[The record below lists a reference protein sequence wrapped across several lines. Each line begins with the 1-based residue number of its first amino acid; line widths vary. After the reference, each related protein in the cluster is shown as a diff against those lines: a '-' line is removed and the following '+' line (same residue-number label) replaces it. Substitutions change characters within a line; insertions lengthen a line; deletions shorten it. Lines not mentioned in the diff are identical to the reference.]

1 MFSYCKMSVI
11 ARCHV
16 TKARA
21 GVLKF
26 PKAVVETPVFMPVGT
41 QGTLKGILTEQ
52 LKDLGYNLLLSNTYH
67 LGHRPG
73 SKTVQMAGGLHKF
86 MNWNSCILTYKTL
99 LGRSFAHDSG
109 GFQMVS
115 LAKLM
120 NISEEGVHFVSPHT
134 KEEMLLS
141 PERSIEIQNSLGADI
156 IMQLDDVVPSLT
168 VGPRV
173 EEAMYRSIRWLDR
186 CIAANRRPNDQ
197 NLFPIVQGGLDST
210 LRIKSAQEFSEIC
223 QRDCPGY
230 AVGGLS
236 GGEDKNQ
243 FWRMV
248 SISGDNLPDC
258 KPRYLM
264 GVGFAVDLLVCV
276 ALGMDM
282 FDCVFPTRT
291 ARFGRALIPGGSLN
305 LKKAKYSTDF
315 KSIQEDC
322 DCYTCKTFT
331 RSYLCCVAIH
341 ETIGCHLITIHNL
354 HYQANYA
361 NERDS
366 SKFDTFVKDTLK
378 LHYPKEDYPA
388 WLTNSMQSVGIKL

>member
-1 MFSYCKMSVI
+1 MS
-11 ARCHV
+11 
-16 TKARA
+16 
-21 GVLKF
+21 
-26 PKAVVETPVFMPVGT
+26 ETPVFMPVGT

-86 MNWNSCILTYKTL
+86 MNWNSCILT
-99 LGRSFAHDSG
+99 DSG

-120 NISEEGVHFVSPHT
+120 NISEE
-134 KEEMLLS
+134 
-141 PERSIEIQNSLGADI
+141 EIQNSLGADI

-173 EEAMYRSIRWLDR
+173 EEAMYRSVRWLDR
-186 CIAANRRPNDQ
+186 CIAANRRPNEQ
-197 NLFPIVQGGLDST
+197 NLFPIVQGGLDPT
-210 LRIKSAQEFSEIC
+210 LRIKSAQEIC
-223 QRDCPGY
+223 QRNCPGY

-248 SISGDNLPDC
+248 SIS
-258 KPRYLM
+258 
-264 GVGFAVDLLVCV
+264 VDLLVCV

-315 KSIQEDC
+315 KSIQEGC

-331 RSYLCCVAIH
+331 RSYLCSVAVH

-354 HYQANYA
+354 HYQIMLMK
-361 NERDS
+361 EIRQS
-366 SKFDTFVKDTLK
+366 IIEQRFDTFVKDTLK
-378 LHYPKEDYPA
+378 LHYPKEDYPT
-388 WLTNSMQSVGIKL
+388 WLANSMQSVGIKL

>member
-1 MFSYCKMSVI
+1 MSGNLKFEVI

-21 GVLKF
+21 GVLNF

-52 LKDLGYNLLLSNTYH
+52 LKGLGYNLLLSNTYH
-67 LGHRPG
+67 LGHRP
-73 SKTVQMAGGLHKF
+73 
-86 MNWNSCILTYKTL
+86 
-99 LGRSFAHDSG
+99 DSG

-115 LAKLM
+115 LSKLM
-120 NISEEGVHFVSPHT
+120 NISEEGVHFISPHT

-186 CIAANRRPNDQ
+186 CIAANRRPNEQ
-197 NLFPIVQGGLDST
+197 NLFPIVQGGLDPT
-210 LRIKSAQEFSEIC
+210 LRIKSAQEIC

-315 KSIQEDC
+315 KSIQEGC

-331 RSYLCCVAIH
+331 RSYLCCVAVH
-341 ETIGCHLITIHNL
+341 ETID
-354 HYQANYA
+354 YA

-366 SKFDTFVKDTLK
+366 SKYYGTKIRYICQRYSKTALPERRLPYVVGKFNAICRHKTLSSYFFY
-378 LHYPKEDYPA
+378 LIFSA
-388 WLTNSMQSVGIKL
+388 F

>member
-1 MFSYCKMSVI
+1 MSGNLKFEVI

-21 GVLKF
+21 GVLNF

-67 LGHRPG
+67 LGHRP
-73 SKTVQMAGGLHKF
+73 
-86 MNWNSCILTYKTL
+86 
-99 LGRSFAHDSG
+99 DSG

-115 LAKLM
+115 LSKLM
-120 NISEEGVHFVSPHT
+120 NISEEGVHFISPHT

-173 EEAMYRSIRWLDR
+173 EEAMYRYTFKCLFVGLIDALLLT
-186 CIAANRRPNDQ
+186 ADQ
-197 NLFPIVQGGLDST
+197 MSKIFFQSFKEALIQ
-210 LRIKSAQEFSEIC
+210 QIC

-282 FDCVFPTRT
+282 FDC
-291 ARFGRALIPGGSLN
+291 RFGRALIPGGSLN

-315 KSIQEDC
+315 KSIQEGC

-331 RSYLCCVAIH
+331 RSYLCCVAVH
-341 ETIGCHLITIHNL
+341 ETID
-354 HYQANYA
+354 YA

-366 SKFDTFVKDTLK
+366 SKYYGTKIRYICQRYSKTALPERR
-378 LHYPKEDYPA
+378 LP
-388 WLTNSMQSVGIKL
+388 

>member
-1 MFSYCKMSVI
+1 MRNNQCQTYAKREMSGNLKFEVI

-21 GVLKF
+21 GVLNF

-67 LGHRPG
+67 LGHRP
-73 SKTVQMAGGLHKF
+73 
-86 MNWNSCILTYKTL
+86 
-99 LGRSFAHDSG
+99 DSG

-120 NISEEGVHFVSPHT
+120 NISEEGVHFISPHT

-186 CIAANRRPNDQ
+186 CIAANRRPNEQ
-197 NLFPIVQGGLDST
+197 NLFPIVQGGLDPT
-210 LRIKSAQEFSEIC
+210 LRIKSAQEIC

-315 KSIQEDC
+315 KSIQEGC

-331 RSYLCCVAIH
+331 RSYLCCVAVH

-354 HYQANYA
+354 HYQAN
-361 NERDS
+361 
-366 SKFDTFVKDTLK
+366 
-378 LHYPKEDYPA
+378 
-388 WLTNSMQSVGIKL
+388 

>member
-1 MFSYCKMSVI
+1 MSGNLKFEVI

-21 GVLKF
+21 GVLNF

-86 MNWNSCILTYKTL
+86 MNWNSCILT
-99 LGRSFAHDSG
+99 DSG

-120 NISEEGVHFVSPHT
+120 NISEEGVHFISPHT

-186 CIAANRRPNDQ
+186 CIAANRRPNEQ
-197 NLFPIVQGGLDST
+197 NLFPIVQGGLDPT

-315 KSIQEDC
+315 KSIQEGC

-331 RSYLCCVAIH
+331 RSYLCCVAVH

-354 HYQANYA
+354 HYQAN
-361 NERDS
+361 
-366 SKFDTFVKDTLK
+366 
-378 LHYPKEDYPA
+378 
-388 WLTNSMQSVGIKL
+388 

>member
-1 MFSYCKMSVI
+1 
-11 ARCHV
+11 
-16 TKARA
+16 
-21 GVLKF
+21 
-26 PKAVVETPVFMPVGT
+26 
-41 QGTLKGILTEQ
+41 
-52 LKDLGYNLLLSNTYH
+52 
-67 LGHRPG
+67 
-73 SKTVQMAGGLHKF
+73 MAGGLHKF
-86 MNWNSCILTYKTL
+86 MNWNSCILT
-99 LGRSFAHDSG
+99 DSG

-120 NISEEGVHFVSPHT
+120 NISEEGVHFISPHT

-173 EEAMYRSIRWLDR
+173 EEAMYRSVRWLDR
-186 CIAANRRPNDQ
+186 CIAANRRPNEQ
-197 NLFPIVQGGLDST
+197 NLFPIVQGGLDPT
-210 LRIKSAQEFSEIC
+210 LRIKSAQEIC
-223 QRDCPGY
+223 QRNCPGY

-264 GVGFAVDLLVCV
+264 GVGFAVDLL
-276 ALGMDM
+276 
-282 FDCVFPTRT
+282 
-291 ARFGRALIPGGSLN
+291 RFGRALIPGGSLN

-315 KSIQEDC
+315 KSIQEGC

-331 RSYLCCVAIH
+331 RSYLCSVAIMLMK
-341 ETIGCHLITIHNL
+341 EIRQSIIE
-354 HYQANYA
+354 Q
-361 NERDS
+361 R
-366 SKFDTFVKDTLK
+366 FDTFVKDTLK
-378 LHYPKEDYPA
+378 LHYPKEDYPT
-388 WLTNSMQSVGIKL
+388 WLANSMQSVGIKL